1 MKNFNLTIKESAK
14 ELKGVKCIT
23 ISAMLGALAIVL
35 GFFSFYPLPTIRVGL
50 DYLPS
55 RVVYYLFGPVVGAV
69 YGAAIDILK
78 YFIKPMGPY
87 HPGFTLSSILSGIIF
102 GMVLYKK
109 PLKISR
115 VFVATTI
122 KIAIVNIIL
131 NTYWNTA
138 FVGETFWAI
147 LPARVVKNLIMLPFE
162 TLLVY
167 ILIKGIEA
175 TGVIKLIRQPKA
187 SVNKH

>member
-1 MKNFNLTIKESAK
+1 
-14 ELKGVKCIT
+14 
-23 ISAMLGALAIVL
+23 
-35 GFFSFYPLPTIRVGL
+35 
-50 DYLPS
+50 
-55 RVVYYLFGPVVGAV
+55 
-69 YGAAIDILK
+69 
-78 YFIKPMGPY
+78 MGPY

-122 KIAIVNIIL
+122 KITIVNIIL